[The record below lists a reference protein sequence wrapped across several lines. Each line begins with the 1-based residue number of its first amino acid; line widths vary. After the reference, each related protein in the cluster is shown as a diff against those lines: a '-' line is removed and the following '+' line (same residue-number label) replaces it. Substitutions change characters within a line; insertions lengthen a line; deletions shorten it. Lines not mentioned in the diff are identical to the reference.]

1 MDPISFGLDKE
12 DKGPKRKPNRKERR
26 AQRVINRREHKKLIQ
41 RVEARAKRR
50 FEVLKKA
57 QEAADT
63 PEVAEEYGF

>member
-12 DKGPKRKPNRKERR
+12 EGPKRKPNRRERR
-26 AQRVINRREHKKLIQ
+26 AQRVINRREHKKLIKK
-41 RVEARAKRR
+41 VEARAKRR

-57 QEAADT
+57 QDAEES